1 MIEKPDERNPAG
13 GIIFV
18 FPFRRKR
25 IIAVG
30 MGRRQALPRAPR
42 VTP

>member
-18 FPFRRKR
+18 FWFRRKR
-25 IIAVG
+25 IVAAG
-30 MGRRQALPRAPR
+30 MPR
-42 VTP
+42 